1 MRNVRSDG
9 RQRRSERRTGYYRY
23 YLEDHPILGPVLILL
38 LGGMCIYSTIFS
50 TLLREFLLPDD
61 ATQGTLDQFYTAMG
75 WGVAFVIAAMFIAFV
90 FLLINLVSASF
101 RRVRRRRPVICPR
114 CGLAEVRGQVQFE
127 HRQVTDTG
135 WELVTCSRCGQEW
148 HRQV

>member
-1 MRNVRSDG
+1 MGTDKG
-9 RQRRSERRTGYYRY
+9 PRRSRERPAYYRY

-50 TLLREFLLPDD
+50 TLLQDLLLPDD
-61 ATQGTLDQFYTAMG
+61 ANRGTLDQFYTAIG
-75 WGVAFVIAAMFIAFV
+75 WGVAFVIAAMFIALV
-90 FLLINLVSASF
+90 FLMINVVTASF

-114 CGLAEVRGQVQFE
+114 CGLAEARGQVQFE
-127 HRQVTDTG
+127 HHPVEDTG